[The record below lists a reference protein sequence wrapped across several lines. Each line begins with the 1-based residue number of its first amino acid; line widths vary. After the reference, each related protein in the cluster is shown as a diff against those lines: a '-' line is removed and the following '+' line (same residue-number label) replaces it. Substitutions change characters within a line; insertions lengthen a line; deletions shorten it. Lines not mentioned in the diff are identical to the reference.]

1 MPSGRLRD
9 LLVPAHRA
17 SAHARVCDHPG
28 PSGHSRCR
36 AHPFCLPSAER
47 RRHPGRGYFRGSMA
61 GLCAPLSTLRRGPHR
76 PLRMTR
82 GRCGS
87 LLLHWLGDKGGRRTG
102 YADFG
107 RFLFHVTG
115 IDHPSHGRLP
125 RRHGDGAAAG
135 LGRRSAAFSRTSR
148 YRFVPGRFCSAGV
161 VGDCRHSCRRSPGRK
176 RVAVGRW
183 SGPVGGRYL
192 RILDQ
197 YADAFSRTCKDC

>member
-87 LLLHWLGDKGGRRTG
+87 LLLHRDGL
-102 YADFG
+102 A
-107 RFLFHVTG
+107 
-115 IDHPSHGRLP
+115 PSTP
-125 RRHGDGAAAG
+125 
-135 LGRRSAAFSRTSR
+135 
-148 YRFVPGRFCSAGV
+148 C
-161 VGDCRHSCRRSPGRK
+161 RSPGALRFTLDSDRLADVFEWELCANKGLMHRGMKCSRVRIRPANNASIEVIPSDSRDNPAQQDHGNREGNYLPCGRISCAGQCADGYARK
-176 RVAVGRW
+176 HM
-183 SGPVGGRYL
+183 
-192 RILDQ
+192 
-197 YADAFSRTCKDC
+197 SRRPDHR

>member
-1 MPSGRLRD
+1 MSRPS
-9 LLVPAHRA
+9 V
-17 SAHARVCDHPG
+17 
-28 PSGHSRCR
+28 
-36 AHPFCLPSAER
+36 LPSVSGTTSA
-47 RRHPGRGYFRGSMA
+47 PGWRVRSPVNA
-61 GLCAPLSTLRRGPHR
+61 SPWSSRAT
-76 PLRMTR
+76 RMTR

-148 YRFVPGRFCSAGV
+148 RRFVPGRFCSADV
-161 VGDCRHSCRRSPGRK
+161 VGITEIFVGALLGK
-176 RVAVGRW
+176 RAW
-183 SGPVGGRYL
+183 PLVGGVALFGGVTFLFWIRT
-192 RILDQ
+192 
-197 YADAFSRTCKDC
+197 RTCSRERVRSAELQTFRN